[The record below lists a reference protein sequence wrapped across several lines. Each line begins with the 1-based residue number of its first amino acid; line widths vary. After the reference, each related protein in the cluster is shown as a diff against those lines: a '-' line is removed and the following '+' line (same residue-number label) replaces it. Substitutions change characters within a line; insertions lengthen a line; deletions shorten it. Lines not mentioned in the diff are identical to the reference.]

1 MAKACNDER
10 TKSAHKR
17 DAVQRAKYQEDL
29 NMRLNQEE
37 MNRMS
42 ADDQER
48 YRKDTEFKY
57 RQELLDQMN
66 AKTKSR
72 TEAENR
78 ARVQAEEKLRWLDEN
93 QRCAAEEEEANR
105 RAKLEDGR
113 RQIDVINQE
122 SNQKDKIRR
131 AQLEE
136 ERRLRE
142 QNEEHLAG
150 EYDYFNNAKRS
161 QQNNLK
167 RDLEAQ
173 MNDRTKSAEKAR
185 LHHLDEGENMK
196 VYWEQQNMML
206 SEQEKMDRM
215 NKVKE
220 AQDNADARE
229 CYVKNRLNDERDRKA
244 REREERLQVEGAYIH
259 EQEYMDAQKRA
270 QQAEMISD
278 LQNQIISKEEYERKV
293 KIMEE
298 SWRVSPD
305 NRACH
310 EEGFE
315 CSGCVKKYPSNHHKY
330 PRHMLSKKH
339 HQHSPKKKGQSY
351 SAKYEE
357 SKSHTKVAP
366 EKRHY

>member
-1 MAKACNDER
+1 MARACNNER

-17 DAVQRAKYQEDL
+17 DAVQRAEYQESL

-37 MNRMS
+37 MARMN
-42 ADDQER
+42 ADEQER

-66 AKTKSR
+66 TKTKTR

-78 ARVQAEEKLRWLDEN
+78 ARVQAEEKLRFLDEN
-93 QRCAAEEEEANR
+93 QRRAHEEEEANR
-105 RAKLEDGR
+105 RHAVESGR
-113 RQIDVINQE
+113 RQIETINQE

-136 ERRLRE
+136 ERRLRN

-150 EYDYFNNAKRS
+150 EYDYFNNAKRD

-173 MNDRTKSAEKAR
+173 MNDRTKSVEKAR

-196 VYWEQQNMML
+196 NYWEQQNMML
-206 SEQEKMDRM
+206 SEQEKMARM
-215 NKVKE
+215 NKVQE
-220 AQDNADARE
+220 AQENAHDRE

-244 REREERLQVEGAYIH
+244 REREERLQVEGAYVH
-259 EQEYMDAQKRA
+259 EQEYMDAQKRT

-278 LQNQIISKEEYERKV
+278 LQNQIISKEEYERRA

-298 SWRVSPD
+298 SWKVAPH
-305 NRACH
+305 NRAHH

-315 CSGCVKKYPSNHHKY
+315 CSGCVKKDNHHKY
-330 PRHMLSKKH
+330 PRYMLAKKH

-351 SAKYEE
+351 AAKYED
-357 SKSHTKVAP
+357 SKSHTNVVSKKSAN
-366 EKRHY
+366 